1 VSERLDLESIAE
13 IIGSYCPAHETG
25 VDPRMIAEAV
35 LDEILPEVERLRTEL
50 AKSEAFVEH
59 FRQLHRDWKSAFE
72 GAKAEADRLTVEL
85 ARRDQQITALRQTAK
100 QRYYATVG
108 PELEAMIEQADGEVE
123 RKGGAS

>member
-85 ARRDQQITALRQTAK
+85 ARRDQQITAVRALADRLDTPTNWDRRSNRQLSKALRAAVDGTA
-100 QRYYATVG
+100 
-108 PELEAMIEQADGEVE
+108 
-123 RKGGAS
+123 